1 MARSDEAHL
10 LKDAKIRKLEKR
22 LKAYTNMREYDR
34 KVKHLHKNLCT

>member
-34 KVKHLHKNLCT
+34 KVKKKKKNLCT